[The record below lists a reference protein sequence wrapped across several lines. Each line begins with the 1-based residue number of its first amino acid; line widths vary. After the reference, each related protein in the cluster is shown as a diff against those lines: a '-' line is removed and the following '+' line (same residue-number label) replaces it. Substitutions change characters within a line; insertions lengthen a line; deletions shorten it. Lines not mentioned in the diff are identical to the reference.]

1 MRIKRI
7 LDGRY
12 ELLELVGKG
21 GLGTV
26 YRAHDHED
34 GKTVAIKIVPPS
46 DGAGQDRLMHEAR
59 VMAHLNIDGV
69 PKWYA
74 SFMDRGMVH
83 LVQEFIPGSPM
94 DQWQKDRTEV
104 EILSVYWQLANILHR
119 LHQQGIVH
127 RDLKADNVMVGEG
140 EELPFVPRLLDL
152 GLAVDPNSNDSLT
165 GTGFV
170 VGTVVYMAP
179 EQLTGDPITDKAD
192 IYALGLMLYEA
203 LVGETP
209 WPSRSPMKLMIAKV
223 EHALPAEIHQR
234 LSDLKGE
241 GLVDLIPKMI
251 HRNPEMRPSS
261 EQVLDGLRT
270 AYDSLT

>member
-26 YRAHDHED
+26 YRAHDHEE

-46 DGAGQDRLMHEAR
+46 DDSGQDRLMHEAR
-59 VMAHLNIDGV
+59 VMANLQIEGV
-69 PKWYA
+69 PRWYA

-83 LVQEFIPGSPM
+83 LVQEYIPGTPL
-94 DQWQKDRTEV
+94 DQWQKERSED
-104 EILSVYWQLANILHR
+104 EILKVYFHLASILHH
-119 LHQQGIVH
+119 LHDQAIVH
-127 RDLKADNVMVGEG
+127 RDLKADNVLVVGDDEQG
-140 EELPFVPRLLDL
+140 FQPRLLDL

-192 IYALGLMLYEA
+192 VYALGLMLYEA

-223 EHALPAEIHQR
+223 EHSLPLEIHDR
-234 LSDLKGE
+234 LA
-241 GLVDLIPKMI
+241 GLQAGGLAELIPKMI
-251 HRNPEMRPSS
+251 DRSPDIRPSCR
-261 EQVLDGLRT
+261 EVVEGLKA
-270 AYDSLT
+270 AYESLS

>member
-26 YRAHDHED
+26 YRAHDHEED
-34 GKTVAIKIVPPS
+34 KTVAIKIVPPS
-46 DGAGQDRLMHEAR
+46 GSSSQSRLMHEAR
-59 VMAHLNIDGV
+59 VMANLRIDGV
-69 PKWYA
+69 PRWYA

-83 LVQEFIPGSPM
+83 LVQEFVPGEPLG
-94 DQWQKDRTEV
+94 QWQTDRSEE
-104 EILSVYWQLANILHR
+104 EILRVYIALCDILNQLHE
-119 LHQQGIVH
+119 QKIVH
-127 RDLKADNVMVGEG
+127 RDLKAENVLVSEIDGHA
-140 EELPFVPRLLDL
+140 VPRLLDL
-152 GLAVDPNSNDSLT
+152 GLAIDPDNSDSSLT

-192 IYALGLMLYEA
+192 IYALGLMLFEA
-203 LVGETP
+203 LMGETP

-223 EHALPAEIHQR
+223 EHSLPHTIHDQLATLQGRGLAE
-234 LSDLKGE
+234 
-241 GLVDLIPKMI
+241 LIPRMI
-251 HRNPEMRPSS
+251 DRDPSARPTTD
-261 EQVLDGLRT
+261 QALVALQA
-270 AYDSLT
+270 AYDSLL

>member
-26 YRAHDHED
+26 YRAHDHEE
-34 GKTVAIKIVPPS
+34 GKIVAIKIVPPS
-46 DGAGQDRLMHEAR
+46 DDSGQDRLMHEAR
-59 VMAHLNIDGV
+59 VMANLQIDGV

-83 LVQEFIPGSPM
+83 LVQEYIPGSAL
-94 DQWQKDRTEV
+94 DQWQKDRGVE
-104 EILSVYWQLANILHR
+104 EILSLYLKLAEILNR
-119 LHQQGIVH
+119 LHQQAIVH
-127 RDLKADNVMVGEG
+127 RDLKADNVLVVGD
-140 EELPFVPRLLDL
+140 EEQGYHPRLLDL
-152 GLAVDPNSNDSLT
+152 GLAVDPNTNDSLT

-170 VGTVVYMAP
+170 VGTIVYMAP

-192 IYALGLMLYEA
+192 VYALGLMLYEA

-223 EHALPAEIHQR
+223 EHSLPVEIHAR
-234 LSDLKGE
+234 LA
-241 GLVDLIPKMI
+241 GLQANGLSELVPKMI
-251 HRNPEMRPSS
+251 DRNPEVRPTCQEVVEGLKTAS
-261 EQVLDGLRT
+261 E
-270 AYDSLT
+270 SLS